1 MNHALA
7 IANATFDTDFRI
19 TVQPT
24 FLEDTVDMA
33 AIRYIETNKIGE
45 EKNDSAFILYISKNP
60 RKFSLMT
67 RDRAQDIFYAGVRE
81 EIFEKMLPDMKA
93 DRYEE
98 AAQTFL
104 DYLTFYSVRNRLRKA
119 FANEER
125 DDSRYLFEDVRRPA
139 SGSESRG
146 LNQRLH
152 SLSNRYKMDVIVYVS
167 DKKGKIDPYDEVFNL
182 AIRNRLGDDRKHDAV
197 IFYINTAQDI
207 NVIVP
212 RGKGGVIFGD
222 YAKEKL
228 EPMLDFFIKPNRYL
242 LKGNKFAG
250 YAEKFLEMD
259 KKGTPYNE
267 NHRFV
272 SWSLLIFTAVFMGLI
287 VSAIGFLLI
296 VIKSFV
302 LLKRASKVKGISAVS
317 YLGFP
322 HFVVRA
328 DNFIKSTTY
337 TVYDK
342 DNASGFSGGSSSS
355 SSGGGSSY
363 GGTSGDY

>member
-1 MNHALA
+1 
-7 IANATFDTDFRI
+7 
-19 TVQPT
+19 
-24 FLEDTVDMA
+24 MA

-81 EIFEKMLPDMKA
+81 EIFEKMLPDMKE

-125 DDSRYLFEDVRRPA
+125 DASRYLFEDVRRPA

-152 SLSNRYKMDVIVYVS
+152 SLSNRYKMD
-167 DKKGKIDPYDEVFNL
+167 
-182 AIRNRLGDDRKHDAV
+182 
-197 IFYINTAQDI
+197 
-207 NVIVP
+207 VIVP